1 MYRVEISKQDQ
12 TIGPVNIGN
21 PVEYTVKELAEQII
35 ELTGS
40 RSAQDLIWLISRLL
54 I

>member
-1 MYRVEISKQDQ
+1 MKDKRASQEQ
-12 TIGPVNIGN
+12 TIGPMNIGN

-40 RSAQDLIWLISRLL
+40 RSTPKT
-54 I
+54 